1 MGAKSFVVFNIPPQG
16 CTTVIM
22 TLYES
27 SNFKTDELGCLVE
40 YNNVNK
46 VFNDQLNATIMELQ
60 RTYPTTTFLQFD
72 YYAAYLEIFRNT
84 EQYGNRP
91 TLIKYIHVYD
101 DFSMCSD
108 VSQEPF
114 GKSWNLDIFRSVS
127 VASIDVN

>member
-27 SNFKTDELGCLVE
+27 NDFKRDELGCLVE

-60 RTYPTTTFLQFD
+60 STYPTTTFLQFD

-91 TLIKYIHVYD
+91 TLIKYVY
-101 DFSMCSD
+101 MMA
-108 VSQEPF
+108 
-114 GKSWNLDIFRSVS
+114 SVCT
-127 VASIDVN
+127 VT